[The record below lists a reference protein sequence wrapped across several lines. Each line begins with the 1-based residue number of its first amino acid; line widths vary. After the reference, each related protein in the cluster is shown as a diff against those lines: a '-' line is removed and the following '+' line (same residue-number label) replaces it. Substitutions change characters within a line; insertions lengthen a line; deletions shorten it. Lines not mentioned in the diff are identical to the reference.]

1 MADNFNLTGF
11 LKKNQLLN
19 ENIGG
24 YVDLKPV
31 KEEMGTAMGEEDS
44 MTADRGWEYDDAEAE
59 ENEYS
64 FMDNDE
70 LVGILQKIH
79 DVYSNPEFTNID
91 TEGVTTHLKQAI
103 SLLNARTG
111 N

>member
-1 MADNFNLTGF
+1 MIFIDKQIQMADNFNLTGF

-24 YVDLKPV
+24 YVDIKPM
-31 KEEMGTAMGEEDS
+31 KEEMGTAM
-44 MTADRGWEYDDAEAE
+44 E

-64 FMDNDE
+64 SMDNDE

-79 DVYSNPEFTNID
+79 DVYSNPELTNID
-91 TEGVTTHLKQAI
+91 TEGVTTHIKQAI
-103 SLLNARTG
+103 DLINSRTG